1 MTLRTRGVALGAVL
15 VGALAGPAVTGA
27 VAKTTHS
34 TRRTVLTR
42 AEKRELRT
50 IEALRA
56 NDTSTDPPP
65 GAGLA
70 VQDLIQN
77 LQFDLSSQGIQA
89 LLGDF
94 PLVGDYG

>member
-1 MTLRTRGVALGAVL
+1 MAGCARGHCARPG
-15 VGALAGPAVTGA
+15 
-27 VAKTTHS
+27 
-34 TRRTVLTR
+34 R
-42 AEKRELRT
+42 
-50 IEALRA
+50 ALRA
-56 NDTSTDPPP
+56 NNTSTDPPP

>member
-15 VGALAGPAVTGA
+15 VSVLAGPAVTGA
-27 VAKTTHS
+27 VAKTHTAK
-34 TRRTVLTR
+34 RTVLTR
-42 AEKRELRT
+42 AEKRELKA

-56 NDTSTDPPP
+56 KDASTDPPP

-70 VQDLIQN
+70 IQDLIQN